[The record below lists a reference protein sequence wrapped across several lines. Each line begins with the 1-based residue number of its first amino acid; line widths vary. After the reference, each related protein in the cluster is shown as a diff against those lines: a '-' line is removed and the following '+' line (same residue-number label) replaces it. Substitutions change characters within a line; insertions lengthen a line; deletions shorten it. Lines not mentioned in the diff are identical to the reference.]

1 MGKINVKLSNNYFEG
16 VDAAQTYYAVNTVK
30 EISIPDV
37 VPGSWQLLEDVN
49 YQNGFGVYAKLATPV
64 DDSISLKNY
73 VVFVVCFL
81 KNQQIGVNEIYN
93 KVLDNQESSGKI
105 TMRYREL
112 IAGGQFKRYS
122 DYLGAPAPLK
132 PLLKERSLY
141 LRPALLAVEKLNDL
155 SQADSFDVDWVYGN
169 SMWTD
174 QENFFVDNLSFAT
187 PTTYRTGKRTE
198 NDFPGSTDPT
208 MVQGGAYGDN
218 PWPKD
223 GMQSFFN
230 AGIWFEETPGA
241 ANERA
246 NEEISQC
253 SDEQESLWNDQWE
266 KINQGGGGPS

>member
-1 MGKINVKLSNNYFEG
+1 MGKINVKLSNNYREG
-16 VDAAQTYYAVNTVK
+16 VDAAQTYFDSNKVK

-49 YQNGFGVYAKLATPV
+49 YQNGFGAYAKLATPV

-93 KVLDNQESSGKI
+93 KVLDGQESSGKI
-105 TMRYREL
+105 TQEYRQL
-112 IAGGQFKRYS
+112 IQGGQVQRYS
-122 DYLGAPAPLK
+122 DYLSAPAELK

-155 SQADSFDVDWVYGN
+155 SEAESFDADWVYGN

-174 QENFFVDNLSFAT
+174 QENFFVDTLSFST
-187 PTTYRTGKRTE
+187 PTTYRTSKRTTSS
-198 NDFPGSTDPT
+198 FPTTDPT

-230 AGIWFEETPGA
+230 AGIWFEESSGA
-241 ANERA
+241 SNERA
-246 NEEISQC
+246 NEEITQC
-253 SDEQESLWNDQWE
+253 TDEQQDIWNQQWE
-266 KINQGGGGPS
+266 TINAGGGGPS